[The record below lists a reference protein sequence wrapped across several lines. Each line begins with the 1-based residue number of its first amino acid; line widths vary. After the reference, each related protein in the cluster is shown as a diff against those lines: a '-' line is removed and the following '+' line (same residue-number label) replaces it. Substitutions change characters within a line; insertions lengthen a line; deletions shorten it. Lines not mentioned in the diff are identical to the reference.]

1 VRNRGRVT
9 RIHKVIVLKSGTRRE
24 QRAPVGI
31 TPTDYPFAD
40 ISAANVI
47 RNRIPD
53 AFIPLLSRLDGFLFN
68 LRIRLTTMTVM
79 TMRDATLQISSF
91 ASPPLSSSR
100 CRYPNAFDY
109 YHHGATSM
117 ISCFPYVRS
126 FASGKLIFSCMRF
139 IPRAS
144 LDNSRKGGALNL
156 ALRSASNVTTAV

>member
-1 VRNRGRVT
+1 MSLRDIKRDDNATAVAYTVIIRTSCVGHQSGEQHANTAVRNRGRVT

-24 QRAPVGI
+24 QRVPVGI
-31 TPTDYPFAD
+31 TPADYPFAD

-53 AFIPLLSRLDGFLFN
+53 AFISLLSRLDGFLFN
-68 LRIRLTTMTVM
+68 LRIRLTAMTVM
-79 TMRDATLQISSF
+79 TMRDATLQISSL

-109 YHHGATSM
+109 YHYGATST

-126 FASGKLIFSCMRF
+126 
-139 IPRAS
+139 
-144 LDNSRKGGALNL
+144 
-156 ALRSASNVTTAV
+156 